1 MDISTMKK
9 QLCLLLL
16 GLAISPIASADLTFE
31 AFDGMYAYL
40 GGGGSI
46 VDFQNDMT
54 MGTSTAASTTTIT
67 SNNDKNTTVAL
78 GAIGL
83 GYGTS
88 INQQFYLG
96 LEAFGEAGS
105 NVEETDTVTFT
116 RTGTGTNLE
125 GQTTSKLNESYG
137 LLLKPGFFIDGQT
150 LVYAVVG
157 PKWGNFKVDTTTTL
171 TETSG
176 LSGNV
181 LGATLNGSS
190 KETKA
195 GIAAGLGIQRAINCN
210 FHIAAEY
217 QYTDYGSLTSPT
229 PTSGTLVT
237 STGATGTLTNDS
249 SVKVI
254 TNQILLKFIYR
265 FF

>member
-1 MDISTMKK
+1 MKK
-9 QLCLLLL
+9 QLCVLLL
-16 GLAISPIASADLTFE
+16 GLAITPVAFADLTFNS
-31 AFDGMYAYL
+31 FDGIYAYL

-54 MGTSTAASTTTIT
+54 VGTSTAASTTTIT
-67 SNNDKNTTVAL
+67 SNADKNTTVAL

-88 INQQFYLG
+88 VNQQFYLG
-96 LEAFGEAGS
+96 LEAFAEAGS
-105 NVEETDTVTFT
+105 DVQETDTINFT
-116 RTGTGTNLE
+116 RTGTGTTLE
-125 GQTTSKLNESYG
+125 GQTTSKLQYSYG
-137 LLLKPGFFIDGQT
+137 LLFKPGFFIDGQT
-150 LVYAVVG
+150 LIYAVVG
-157 PKWGNFKVDTTTTL
+157 PKWGDFKVDSTTTL
-171 TETSG
+171 TETAG
-176 LSGNV
+176 VSGNV
-181 LGATLNGSS
+181 AGATLNGSS

-217 QYTDYGSLTSPT
+217 QFTDYGSISSPT
-229 PTSGTLVT
+229 PSSGTLVT
-237 STGATGTLTNDS
+237 STGAAGTLTNDS

-254 TNQILLKFIYR
+254 TNQLMLKFIYR